1 MIVSMLMFETLI
13 WVFFAHF
20 YEIMPVWLKVLCYA
34 IWFISHFTAYAS
46 EDNLR
51 SKVNDLED
59 EVNKLRK
66 GGAE

>member
-20 YEIMPVWLKVLCYA
+20 SEVLPVWLRVLCCA
-34 IWFISHFTAYAS
+34 IWFISHFVAYGS

-51 SKVNDLED
+51 SKVKSLED
-59 EVNKLRK
+59 EIKKLKK
-66 GGAE
+66 GGE